1 MSCITPFEYLG
12 KHLFKLTESDQ
23 GDQVPLENDPL
34 DHCLCLCLVNNLA

>member
-1 MSCITPFEYLG
+1 MSCITTFEYSG

-34 DHCLCLCLVNNLA
+34 DHCLCLCLGNNLA